1 MWRQVSR
8 PAFQHWSTVQAARR
22 AQRFVLILVLFWAGC
37 VFWVGFAGADNTAIQ
52 PDVPPAFETSDIT
65 LLPGGARPP
74 VTFTVKLAKSEAQRR
89 YGLMFTPDLPDRHG
103 MLFIF
108 ETDAVLR
115 FWMKNTQIPLDML
128 FFDSAGHLVS
138 LIRLA
143 EPFSLTPLAST
154 GPARYVLEINGG
166 VAAKMGVQ
174 PDARLLLP

>member
-8 PAFQHWSTVQAARR
+8 SASQHWSSVQAARR
-22 AQRFVLILVLFWAGC
+22 AQRFVLILALFSAGFA
-37 VFWVGFAGADNTAIQ
+37 FWVGCASANNKTNQ
-52 PDVPPAFETSDIT
+52 PDVPPAFETSDIK

-74 VTFTVKLAKSEAQRR
+74 VTFTVKLAKSVAQRR

-108 ETDAVLR
+108 EADAVLR

-128 FFDSAGHLVS
+128 FFDSAGQLVS
-138 LIRLA
+138 LIRSA
-143 EPFSLTPLAST
+143 EPFSLTPRAST

-166 VAAKMGVQ
+166 DAAKMGLQ

>member
-1 MWRQVSR
+1 MSR

-22 AQRFVLILVLFWAGC
+22 AQRFALILALFCAGC
-37 VFWVGFAGADNTAIQ
+37 VFWAGCAGADNTTNQ
-52 PDVPPAFETSDIT
+52 LDVPPAFETSDIT
-65 LLPGGARPP
+65 LLPGGDRPP

-108 ETDAVLR
+108 EADAVLR
-115 FWMKNTQIPLDML
+115 FWMKNTQILLDML

-138 LIRLA
+138 LIRSA
-143 EPFSLTPLAST
+143 EPFSLTPRAST
-154 GPARYVLEINGG
+154 GLARYVLEINGG
-166 VAAKMGVQ
+166 DAAKMGVQ

>member
-8 PAFQHWSTVQAARR
+8 PALRHWSSVQAARR
-22 AQRFVLILVLFWAGC
+22 AQRFVLILALFWAGA
-37 VFWVGFAGADNTAIQ
+37 VFWAGFAGADNTTNQ

-74 VTFTVKLAKSEAQRR
+74 VTFTVKLATNEAQRR

-108 ETDAVLR
+108 ETDALRR
-115 FWMKNTQIPLDML
+115 FWMKNTQIPLVLL
-128 FFDSAGHLVS
+128 FFDSVGHLVS
-138 LIRLA
+138 LIRSA
-143 EPFSLTPLAST
+143 EPFSLTPRAST

-166 VAAKMGVQ
+166 AAAKMGVQ

>member
-8 PAFQHWSTVQAARR
+8 PALRHWSSVQAARR
-22 AQRFVLILVLFWAGC
+22 AQRFVLILALFWAGA
-37 VFWVGFAGADNTAIQ
+37 VFWASFADANNTTNQ

-74 VTFTVKLAKSEAQRR
+74 VTFTVKLATNEAQRR

-108 ETDAVLR
+108 ETDALRR

-128 FFDSAGHLVS
+128 FFDSAGRLVS
-138 LIRLA
+138 LMRSA
-143 EPFSLTPLAST
+143 EPFSVSPRAST
-154 GPARYVLEINGG
+154 GPARYVLELSGG
-166 VAAKMGVQ
+166 AAAKMGVQ
-174 PDARLLLP
+174 RDARLLFP

>member
-8 PAFQHWSTVQAARR
+8 PAFQHWSSVQAANR
-22 AQRFVLILVLFWAGC
+22 AQRFVLILALFWAGC
-37 VFWVGFAGADNTAIQ
+37 AFWVGCAGADNTTNQ
-52 PDVPPAFETSDIT
+52 PDVPPAFETGDIK

-74 VTFTVKLAKSEAQRR
+74 VTFTVKLAKSAEQWR

-108 ETDAVLR
+108 ETDAVRR

-128 FFDSAGHLVS
+128 FFDSAGRLVS
-138 LIRLA
+138 LIRSA
-143 EPFSLTPLAST
+143 APFSLTPRAST

-166 VAAKMGVQ
+166 DAAKMGVQ

>member
-1 MWRQVSR
+1 MRRQGSR
-8 PAFQHWSTVQAARR
+8 PALPHWSSVQAARR
-22 AQRFVLILVLFWAGC
+22 AQRFVRLLALFWAGC
-37 VFWVGFAGADNTAIQ
+37 ALRPGFAVADNTTVQ

-108 ETDAVLR
+108 ETDAVRR
-115 FWMKNTQIPLDML
+115 FWMKNTQIPLDLL

-138 LIRLA
+138 LIRSA
-143 EPFSLTPLAST
+143 EPFSLTPRTST
-154 GPARYVLEINGG
+154 GPARHVLEINGG
-166 VAAKMGVQ
+166 AAAKIGVQ

>member
-1 MWRQVSR
+1 MWRQVFR
-8 PAFQHWSTVQAARR
+8 PALRHWSSVPAARR
-22 AQRFVLILVLFWAGC
+22 AQRFVLILTLFGAGC
-37 VFWVGFAGADNTAIQ
+37 AIWAGFAGADNTTVQ
-52 PDVPPAFETSDIT
+52 PDVAPAFETSDIT

-74 VTFTVKLAKSEAQRR
+74 VTFTVKLATNEAQRR

-108 ETDAVLR
+108 ETESVLR
-115 FWMKNTQIPLDML
+115 YWMKNTQIPLDML

-138 LIRLA
+138 LIRSA
-143 EPFSLTPLAST
+143 EPFSLTPRAST

-166 VAAKMGVQ
+166 DAAKMGVQ

>member
-1 MWRQVSR
+1 MWRQVPK
-8 PAFQHWSTVQAARR
+8 PALPHWSSVQATGR
-22 AQRFVLILVLFWAGC
+22 AQRFVLILALFWAGSAL
-37 VFWVGFAGADNTAIQ
+37 WAGFAGADNTAVQ

-89 YGLMFTPDLPDRHG
+89 YGLMFTSDLPDRHG

-115 FWMKNTQIPLDML
+115 FWMKNTQIPPDML
-128 FFDSAGHLVS
+128 FVDSEGHLVS
-138 LIRLA
+138 LIRSA
-143 EPFSLTPLAST
+143 EPFSLTPRAST

-166 VAAKMGVQ
+166 DAAKMGVQ

>member
-8 PAFQHWSTVQAARR
+8 PALPHWSSVQAARR
-22 AQRFVLILVLFWAGC
+22 AQRFVLILALFWAGA
-37 VFWVGFAGADNTAIQ
+37 VFWAGFADANNTPIQ
-52 PDVPPAFETSDIT
+52 PDIPPAFETSDIE

-74 VTFTVKLAKSEAQRR
+74 VTLTVKLAKSEAQRR

-108 ETDAVLR
+108 ETDAVRR

-138 LIRLA
+138 LIRSA
-143 EPFSLTPLAST
+143 EPFSLSPRAST

-166 VAAKMGVQ
+166 AAAKMGVQ

>member
-1 MWRQVSR
+1 MWWQVPR
-8 PAFQHWSTVQAARR
+8 PALPHWSSVQAARR
-22 AQRFVLILVLFWAGC
+22 AQRFVLILALFWAGC
-37 VFWVGFAGADNTAIQ
+37 VFWAGFAGAGNTTNQ
-52 PDVPPAFETSDIT
+52 PDAPPEFETSNIT
-65 LLPGGARPP
+65 LLPGGARLP
-74 VTFTVKLAKSEAQRR
+74 VTLTVQLAKSDAQRR
-89 YGLMFTPDLPDRHG
+89 YGLMFTPDLPDWHG

-108 ETDAVLR
+108 DTDAVRR

-138 LIRLA
+138 LIRSA
-143 EPFSLTPLAST
+143 EPFSLTPRAST

>member
-8 PAFQHWSTVQAARR
+8 PALRHRSSVQAARR
-22 AQRFVLILVLFWAGC
+22 AQRFVLILALFWAGALI
-37 VFWVGFAGADNTAIQ
+37 WAGFAGADNTAVY
-52 PDVPPAFETSDIT
+52 PDTPPAFETSDIT
-65 LLPGGARPP
+65 LLPGGSRSP
-74 VTFTVKLAKSEAQRR
+74 VTFTVKLAISEAQRR
-89 YGLMFTPDLPDRHG
+89 YGLMFTADLPDRHG

-128 FFDSAGHLVS
+128 FFDSAGRLVS
-138 LIRLA
+138 LIRSA
-143 EPFSLTPLAST
+143 EPFSLSPRAST

-166 VAAKMGVQ
+166 TAAKMGVR

>member
-8 PAFQHWSTVQAARR
+8 LAFQLWSTVQAARR
-22 AQRFVLILVLFWAGC
+22 AQRSVLILALFWAGC
-37 VFWVGFAGADNTAIQ
+37 AFWAVCAGADNTTNQ
-52 PDVPPAFETSDIT
+52 PDAPPAFETGDIK
-65 LLPGGARPP
+65 LLPGGARPA
-74 VTFTVKLAKSEAQRR
+74 VTFTVKLAKSAAQRR

-108 ETDAVLR
+108 ETDAVRR

-128 FFDSAGHLVS
+128 FFDSAGRLVS
-138 LIRLA
+138 LIRSA
-143 EPFSLTPLAST
+143 APFSLTPRAST

-166 VAAKMGVQ
+166 DAAKMGVQ

>member
-8 PAFQHWSTVQAARR
+8 PTFQHWSTVQAARR

-37 VFWVGFAGADNTAIQ
+37 VFWVGFAGADNTAMQ

-128 FFDSAGHLVS
+128 FFDSAGYLVS
-138 LIRLA
+138 LIRSA
-143 EPFSLTPLAST
+143 APFSLTPRAST

-166 VAAKMGVQ
+166 DAAKMGVQ
-174 PDARLLLP
+174 VDARLLLP